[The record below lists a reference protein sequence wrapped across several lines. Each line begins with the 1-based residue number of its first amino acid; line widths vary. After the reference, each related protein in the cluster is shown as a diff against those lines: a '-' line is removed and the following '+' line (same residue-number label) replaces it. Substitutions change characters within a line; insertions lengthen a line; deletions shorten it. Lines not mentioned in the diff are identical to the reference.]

1 MIFYLAV
8 DAEGKTKL
16 AGNQI
21 DAKALNKDFQQID
34 IPVDK
39 TGLMA
44 WIQQM
49 LDETLN
55 APSQAMEANLQEAT
69 ALMQEADAIINNE
82 PSPETI
88 DDVTD
93 ILYEFIG
100 LGGGDGD
107 TIKEYAERIAAL
119 VPEAPAAMP
128 VAAAEPREETYAEK
142 TLRIEDEFESLP
154 LAFKFHL
161 ATQVMETGREILAK
175 MEKL

>member
-16 AGNQI
+16 AGNQA

-55 APSQAMEANLQEAT
+55 AQDPVAGQSEAYPT
-69 ALMQEADAIINNE
+69 D
-82 PSPETI
+82 PETI
-88 DDVTD
+88 DDVEA
-93 ILYEFIG
+93 ILYEFVG

-107 TIKEYAERIAAL
+107 TIKEFAERIAAL
-119 VPEAPAAMP
+119 VPEAPAVMP
-128 VAAAEPREETYAEK
+128 LAVAEPGEETYAEK

>member
-16 AGNQI
+16 AGNQA

-55 APSQAMEANLQEAT
+55 AAPTPPTNIEDPTNAVDLS
-69 ALMQEADAIINNE
+69 DAVIVD
-82 PSPETI
+82 PETF
-88 DDVTD
+88 DDVEA
-93 ILYEFIG
+93 ILYEFVG

-128 VAAAEPREETYAEK
+128 VAVAEPREETYAQK

>member
-16 AGNQI
+16 AGNQA

-55 APSQAMEANLQEAT
+55 AQGPVAAQPEAYPT
-69 ALMQEADAIINNE
+69 D
-82 PSPETI
+82 PETI

-107 TIKEYAERIAAL
+107 TIKEFAERIAAL

-128 VAAAEPREETYAEK
+128 VVVAEPREETYAEK

>member
-8 DAEGKTKL
+8 DAEGNTML
-16 AGNQI
+16 AATQA
-21 DAKALNKDFQQID
+21 DAKAINKDFQQID
-34 IPVDK
+34 VPANSKPD
-39 TGLMA
+39 LMA

-55 APSQAMEANLQEAT
+55 AQDPVAGQSEPYP
-69 ALMQEADAIINNE
+69 AD
-82 PSPETI
+82 PETI
-88 DDVTD
+88 DDVAD
-93 ILYEFIG
+93 ILYEFVG

-128 VAAAEPREETYAEK
+128 VAVAEPREETYAEK